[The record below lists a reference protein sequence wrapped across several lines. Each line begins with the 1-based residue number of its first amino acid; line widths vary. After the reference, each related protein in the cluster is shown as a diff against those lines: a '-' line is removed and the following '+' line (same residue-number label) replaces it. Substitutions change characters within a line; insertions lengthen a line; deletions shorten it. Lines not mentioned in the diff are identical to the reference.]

1 MKKITALILV
11 LALAIGLTGC
21 YGGELKL
28 YNAFAK
34 MQDITS
40 AESDTEMA
48 FTLETEGFDEGI
60 QPILKEVEQAL
71 NNGKLKVHQKQI
83 TNKDKTMAQAEANM
97 NLKFNDVDESMDI
110 WIDMDASKDAPKLV
124 EIFRFPKIIMNT
136 AFPEE
141 ASKEYIVY
149 DVASQLNAN
158 NEKANMEELMDFSQK
173 FQSQVSEFMKSY
185 AKDYKLDK
193 NIITSKGD
201 KLIKGQKLDIYEL
214 KLDDKA
220 LKELVKYTVNY
231 TLDREDGMKL
241 IKDYMDAVMKL
252 SQISEEDKVETEKE
266 IKEGLEKF
274 ENQLPEL
281 KEKFNEFM
289 EKYKN
294 VKILGDKGIVM
305 EFGIDRDGYI
315 AYEKGSINLEINL
328 ADIAKHMDEESQ
340 ELKGIVKFGINYES
354 NLSNINNKALK
365 VEIPKVN
372 EENSIDL
379 FKMMETKMKA
389 LEESIEKV
397 EVTEEVETPEK

>member
-1 MKKITALILV
+1 MKKITALL
-11 LALAIGLTGC
+11 LALALTIGLTGC

-40 AESDTEMA
+40 VESDTEMA

-60 QPILKEVEQAL
+60 QPILKEVESAL

-83 TNKDKTMAQAEANM
+83 TNKDRTMAQAEANM

-110 WIDMDASKDAPKLV
+110 WIDMNASKDAPKLV
-124 EIFRFPKIIMNT
+124 EIFRLPKIVMNT

-201 KLIKGQKLDIYEL
+201 KLINGQKLDVYEL

-241 IKDYMDAVMKL
+241 VKDYMDAVMKL
-252 SQISEEDKVETEKE
+252 SYIPETDKVETEKE

-274 ENQLPEL
+274 ENQIPEL
-281 KEKFNEFM
+281 KKKFNEFM

-305 EFGIDRDGYI
+305 EFGINKDGYI
-315 AYEKGSINLEINL
+315 AYEKGSINLEINI
-328 ADIAKHMDEESQ
+328 ADIAKHMDKETPDA
-340 ELKGIVKFGINYES
+340 KGIVKLGINYES
-354 NLSNINNKALK
+354 KLSNINNKDLK

-397 EVTEEVETPEK
+397 EVIEEVETPEK